1 MPKVDRNSGVGT
13 KDQIQYK
20 YYLIQSEVEYPNP
33 IEKSK
38 NSIRFLKLHS
48 LLHNLLKSVVDFT
61 F

>member
-33 IEKSK
+33 IEE
-38 NSIRFLKLHS
+38 RQ
-48 LLHNLLKSVVDFT
+48 NLLLF
-61 F
+61 